1 MRYNVRETYRNERM
15 HDMKKLGIIAALC
28 CAFVLCFALVG
39 CGGVDKSN
47 YTGDWKLAY
56 GSDENL
62 DADSLELMD
71 SLGLTVILT
80 LNDDGTGT
88 LNLFGDSMDATWEAS
103 SNEEGTIALDDSDAS
118 LKLSGGELTIEDST
132 GASMTFKRTTADS
145 TASADSASASSASS
159 EASSSSSA
167 S

>member
-1 MRYNVRETYRNERM
+1 
-15 HDMKKLGIIAALC
+15 MKKLSLIAAMC

-80 LNDDGTGT
+80 LNEDGTGA
-88 LNLFGDSMDATWEAS
+88 LNLFGESMDATWEAS
-103 SNEEGTIALDDSDAS
+103 SNSEGTITLEGSEAS
-118 LKLSGGELTIEDST
+118 LKLDNGELTIEDST
-132 GASMTFKRTTADS
+132 GASMTFKRTTAD
-145 TASADSASASSASS
+145 ASASAGSESAESADAEASDSAASS
-159 EASSSSSA
+159 EASSN
-167 S
+167 